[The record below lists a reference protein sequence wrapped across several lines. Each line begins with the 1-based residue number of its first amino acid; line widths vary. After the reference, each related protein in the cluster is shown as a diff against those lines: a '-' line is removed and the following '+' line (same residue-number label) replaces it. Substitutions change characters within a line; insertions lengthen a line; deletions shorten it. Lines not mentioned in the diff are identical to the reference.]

1 MWQPISS
8 APYGHDLE
16 LSVIE
21 NDVPHALAFPCRR
34 VVDGWVNAATLRPVD
49 VRPTHWRPWGGAE
62 PGVSKG

>member
-1 MWQPISS
+1 MWQPIYS

-34 VVDGWVNAATLRPVD
+34 VEEGWVNAATLRSVD
-49 VRPTHWRPWGGAE
+49 VRPTHWRLWGGVTPATST
-62 PGVSKG
+62 G